1 MQTVEPPM
9 QERQRREG
17 GAGEG
22 VSVPVDPLL
31 FVGNGRK
38 KVLIRTQPCWYPDR
52 GLPALRT
59 IGKFFVIFT
68 CDLTPCSFYLFT
80 LVLLLE

>member
-31 FVGNGRK
+31 FVGNGHT
-38 KVLIRTQPCWYPDR
+38 VHSLQSHST
-52 GLPALRT
+52 LRRVEDSP
-59 IGKFFVIFT
+59 K
-68 CDLTPCSFYLFT
+68 LKPQL
-80 LVLLLE
+80 

>member
-1 MQTVEPPM
+1 M

-31 FVGNGRK
+31 FVGNGHT
-38 KVLIRTQPCWYPDR
+38 VHSLQSHST
-52 GLPALRT
+52 LRRVEDSP
-59 IGKFFVIFT
+59 K
-68 CDLTPCSFYLFT
+68 LKPQL
-80 LVLLLE
+80 